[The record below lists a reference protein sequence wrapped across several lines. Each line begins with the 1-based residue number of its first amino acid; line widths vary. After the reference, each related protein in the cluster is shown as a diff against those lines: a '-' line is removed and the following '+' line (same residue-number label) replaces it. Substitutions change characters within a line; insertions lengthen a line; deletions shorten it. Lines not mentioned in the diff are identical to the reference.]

1 MRLRITIAR
10 TSPHSH
16 RAAKLL
22 TKGMRRAA
30 HFDRDGL
37 RLHAA
42 ALALLAL
49 AGCVGG
55 ANQGSV
61 CRTNEDTLA
70 NLRDGMTYRQ
80 VVQVIGCEGTV
91 ERSAT
96 GDMVARWS
104 GPGQS
109 GFSATLVSFR
119 NDRMIA
125 FGVNGQ

>member
-1 MRLRITIAR
+1 M
-10 TSPHSH
+10 
-16 RAAKLL
+16 
-22 TKGMRRAA
+22 
-30 HFDRDGL
+30 

-42 ALALLAL
+42 AIALLAL

-55 ANQGSV
+55 ASQGSV

-70 NLRDGMTYRQ
+70 GLRDGMTYPQ
-80 VVQVIGCEGTV
+80 VVQVIGCAGTID
-91 ERSAT
+91 RNTT
-96 GDMVARWS
+96 GDGGQIMVARWS

-109 GFSATLVSFR
+109 AFSATLVTFR

>member
-1 MRLRITIAR
+1 M
-10 TSPHSH
+10 
-16 RAAKLL
+16 
-22 TKGMRRAA
+22 
-30 HFDRDGL
+30 

-42 ALALLAL
+42 AAALLAL
-49 AGCVGG
+49 AGCVGD
-55 ANQGSV
+55 ASQGSV

-80 VVQVIGCEGTV
+80 VVQLIGCEGTV
-91 ERSAT
+91 DRNAT
-96 GDMVARWS
+96 VDGSPVTVARWS

-109 GFSATLVSFR
+109 GFSATLVTFR

>member
-1 MRLRITIAR
+1 MKFQIAAVA
-10 TSPHSH
+10 S
-16 RAAKLL
+16 
-22 TKGMRRAA
+22 
-30 HFDRDGL
+30 
-37 RLHAA
+37 
-42 ALALLAL
+42 LAL

-70 NLRDGMTYRQ
+70 VLHDGMTYRQ
-80 VVQVIGCEGTV
+80 VVQTIGCEGTIDRNAAV
-91 ERSAT
+91 D
-96 GDMVARWS
+96 GGQVMVARWS

-109 GFSATLVSFR
+109 MFSATLVTFR